1 MRPILSCL
9 LLALAAAIFTTGCS
23 STAPAAPPS
32 VARVYAEPPA
42 HRWESYAPY
51 VKIVAIDGEETTRT
65 QYVDLKPG
73 FHHLMVT
80 ARRDAAANGMSWGLG
95 VVGSM
100 IGSAIDSASSAG
112 HLTTLDLEASAGE
125 TYITRLHDDDVR
137 YTFWIETYPE
147 GRVVSGFKPPGVGR
161 TRNPR

>member
-1 MRPILSCL
+1 MRSTHWCL
-9 LLALAAAIFTTGCS
+9 LLFLAVSALTSGCS
-23 STAPAAPPS
+23 TTAPTAPPS
-32 VARVYAEPPA
+32 VARIYAEPPA
-42 HRWESYAPY
+42 RRWESYAPY
-51 VKIVAIDGEETTRT
+51 VKIMAIDGEETSRT

-95 VVGSM
+95 IVGSM

-112 HLTTLDLEASAGE
+112 HLTTLNLEARAGE
-125 TYITRLHDDDVR
+125 TYIVRLHDDDIR
-137 YTFWIETYPE
+137 YTFWIETYP
-147 GRVVSGFKPPGVGR
+147 GGQVVSGFKPSGMGR